1 MSETNQSGHQQFADD
16 LALHALGAL
25 ARPEREALERHLE
38 TCASCRRELEA
49 YRGDA
54 ALLALAA
61 TSSHPPLR
69 SRDRLL
75 SAIAHQPRGRALRTL
90 AVRRPWWTLA
100 PLFATMLLAIF
111 SLLLW
116 RETAS
121 LRQRLRNEALQHR
134 EQIEN
139 LQKEL
144 ARSQETVAM
153 LSSPETLQVTLAPGK
168 PSPQGHTLYLQRTG
182 HVMLFASN
190 LRPIP
195 PNKTYELWLIPMHG
209 APMPAGTF
217 KPNERGQVS
226 MHHDM
231 PPGTEAKAFG
241 VTIENEG
248 GATTPTMP
256 ILLSG
261 NTGL

>member
-25 ARPEREALERHLE
+25 VGPEREALERHLE
-38 TCASCRRELEA
+38 TCAACRRELEA

-75 SAIAHQPRGRALRTL
+75 SAIAHQPRGRSLQAL

-121 LRQRLRNEALQHR
+121 LRQRLRTEAAQHR
-134 EQIEN
+134 QETEDLQNRLTRAEQ
-139 LQKEL
+139 
-144 ARSQETVAM
+144 TVAM
-153 LSSPETLQVTLAPGK
+153 LSSPEITRVTIARGK
-168 PSPQGHTLYLQRTG
+168 PEPQGQTLYHQPTG
-182 HVMLFASN
+182 HVMLIANN
-190 LRPIP
+190 LAPVP
-195 PNKTYELWLIPMHG
+195 SGKTYELWLIPIQG
-209 APMPAGTF
+209 APIPAGTF
-217 KPNERGQVS
+217 KPDERGVVT

-231 PPGTEAKAFG
+231 PPGTE
-241 VTIENEG
+241 
-248 GATTPTMP
+248 
-256 ILLSG
+256 
-261 NTGL
+261 

>member
-25 ARPEREALERHLE
+25 AGPEREALERHLE
-38 TCASCRRELEA
+38 TCAACRRELEA

-54 ALLALAA
+54 ALLALSA

-75 SAIAHQPRGRALRTL
+75 SAIAHQPRGRSLQTL
-90 AVRRPWWTLA
+90 AIRRPWWALA
-100 PLFATMLLAIF
+100 PFFATMLLAIF

-121 LRQRLRNEALQHR
+121 LRKQMRIEAAQHR
-134 EQIEN
+134 ERVED
-139 LQKEL
+139 LQNRL
-144 ARSQETVAM
+144 ARAEETVAI
-153 LSSPETLQVTLAPGK
+153 LSSPEAVQVTLARGK
-168 PSPQGHTLYLQRTG
+168 PEPQGQTHYMQRTG
-182 HVMLFASN
+182 HVMLMANN
-190 LRPIP
+190 LAPVPR
-195 PNKTYELWLIPMHG
+195 NKTYELWLIPVQG

-217 KPNERGQVS
+217 KPDARGHVT
-226 MHHDM
+226 MHHNM

-256 ILLSG
+256 TILSG